1 MLPPSVHAFAA
12 LKRACQ
18 SRKTGDK
25 KLERLFRRAITLQ
38 EVGEYQDAMVVAK
51 QIATHMERLIA
62 AGGTIDQAVQ
72 ALHKTLQEE
81 LAKRNSKV
89 TVTITVEGGTPQQD
103 AKLASQVTR
112 TVQRAVNPTSVKV
125 ERALNGEVHVPSRS
139 GPLAGRAITVVS
151 GAAML
156 LVFLSVPV
164 VGERVAS
171 LAAGFRCVK
180 TPVPVGLVLP
190 YCPKRPRH

>member
-25 KLERLFRRAITLQ
+25 KLRLLLNRAITLR
-38 EVGEYQDAMVVAK
+38 EIGEHRDAMVVEK
-51 QIATHMERLIA
+51 QIAAHVERQITV
-62 AGGTIDQAVQ
+62 GGTIDQAVQ
-72 ALHKTLQEE
+72 ALHKTLREE
-81 LAKRNSKV
+81 QAKRNSKV
-89 TVTITVEGGTPQQD
+89 TVTITVGGGTPRQD

-112 TVQRAVNPTSVKV
+112 TIQKAVNPTSVKV
-125 ERALNGEVHVPSRS
+125 ERTLNGEVHIPSRS
-139 GPLAGRAITVVS
+139 GPLARRAITVVS

-156 LVFLSVPV
+156 LVSLSIPV
-164 VGERVAS
+164 VGERVTS

-180 TPVPVGLVLP
+180 TPVPAGLVLP
-190 YCPKRPRH
+190 YCPKRHAH